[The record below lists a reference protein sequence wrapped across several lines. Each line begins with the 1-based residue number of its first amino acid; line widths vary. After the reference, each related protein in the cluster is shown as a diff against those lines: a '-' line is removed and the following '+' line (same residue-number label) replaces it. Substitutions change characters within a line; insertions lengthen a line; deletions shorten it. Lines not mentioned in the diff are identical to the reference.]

1 METVAKQFS
10 QLFGISGTAAENIVS
25 AGFSSLESFRGV
37 SVSDLKS
44 IDGIGDVSADRI
56 VSESARLI
64 LEKEKADLELAN
76 ALLIEEND
84 ALKVSVNGKPL
95 CFGDYPAKEK
105 VTKKCR
111 ICADHVQCKALS

>member
-10 QLFGISGTAAENIVS
+10 EQFGISGTAAENLVS

-37 SVSDLKS
+37 KVTDLKS

-56 VSESARLI
+56 VSESVRLI
-64 LEKEKADLELAN
+64 LEKENADLELAN

-84 ALKVSVNGKPL
+84 SLKVTANGKPA
-95 CFGDYPAKEK
+95 CFGDYPEKEK

-111 ICADHVQCKALS
+111 ICREHVECKALS